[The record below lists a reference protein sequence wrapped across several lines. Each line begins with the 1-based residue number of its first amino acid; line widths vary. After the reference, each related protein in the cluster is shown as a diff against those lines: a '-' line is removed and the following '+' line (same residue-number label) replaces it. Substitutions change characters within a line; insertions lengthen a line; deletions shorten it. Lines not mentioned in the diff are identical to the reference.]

1 VGRHDAL
8 AQEGA
13 NVGRRRVIVTPSEV
27 HEFAYCPRLYF
38 FSVHVGRERSLRER
52 LRLLVGRIYHL
63 VFSLRD
69 RAAGRSVE
77 ESIEVELGGG
87 VVVRGRPDAYSV
99 EDDRLL
105 VVERK
110 SSRPPRRGAWL
121 SDAAQASVYAL
132 MLSVLYGARE
142 ARIRV
147 EYPGASRETVL
158 DSDRVALVSRL
169 IDDLVLVK
177 VHGVVPWAARSARK
191 CSRCPFRREC
201 ELLDSERVEGELYEP
216 GSWLA
221 GLTVDRGFGEPG

>member
-1 VGRHDAL
+1 VG
-8 AQEGA
+8 
-13 NVGRRRVIVTPSEV
+13 GRRIVVTPSEV

-38 FSVHVGRERSLRER
+38 FNVHVGRERGLRER
-52 LRLLVGRIYHL
+52 LRLLLGRLYHAI
-63 VFSLRD
+63 FSLRD

-87 VVVRGRPDAYSV
+87 VVVRGRPDAFSV
-99 EDDRLL
+99 EDGRVL

-110 SSRPPRRGAWL
+110 SSRPPRSGAWM
-121 SDAAQASVYAL
+121 SDAAQASVYAF
-132 MLSVLYGARE
+132 MLTMIYGARE

-158 DSDRVALVSRL
+158 DPERVALVSRL
-169 IDDLVLVK
+169 IDDIVAVK
-177 VHGVVPWAARSARK
+177 VHGIVPWAARSERK

-201 ELLDSERVEGELYEP
+201 EILDEVDVDGELYEP

-221 GLTVDRGFGEPG
+221 GLVVDRGFG